1 MKNISFFPFVGLV
14 YNRYGKASD
23 TKDAVIEV
31 RIYYMKKAK
40 WISTGIRVFPKEW
53 RNGRIV
59 GRGDAMQL
67 NRQLDKIIA
76 DVRQVVY
83 EMYEE
88 GQIELDAIPSRLL
101 AKRKPALM
109 LLDFCRRRAEIRK
122 HGITKDS
129 QERYDRFLKFLEDY
143 DSIRTF
149 YDLNEAKVM
158 ALDKFL
164 IDKKMK
170 AKSRWNNYHRF
181 LNSFILDAQKE
192 GLIQKNPY
200 DSVKIDHGDDS
211 DGIDKCLEPEEL
223 EKIRTAE
230 IPEERLC
237 RVRDLFLFH
246 CYFPQSYK
254 DLQAFRPEDM
264 TEIDGKKVYMKKRGK
279 TGVDYTVPLL
289 PPALAILEKYNG
301 KLPVLSNQKYNK
313 YLKEVATAAGL
324 NKPLTT
330 HWARHTGGT
339 LLLNAGVPM
348 GVVSKVLGH
357 KSVKITERIYAKWL
371 PKTIVTEV
379 NKVTC
384 KQENKEKL
392 NSLVNQIVGF
402 VKANALHD
410 SLSQL
415 EVTFFDYYEWYE
427 AQAEKENL
435 ASLGGAPGS
444 LQNCNVLAGQ
454 LVRAVRFGDY
464 GIGQQQLDQLKKMLS
479 EMINKK
485 YKLEE

>member
-1 MKNISFFPFVGLV
+1 MKSISFFPVVDLV

-23 TKDAVIEV
+23 TKDAVIEL

-67 NRQLDKIIA
+67 NRQLDRIIA

-129 QERYDRFLKFLEDY
+129 QERYDRFLTFLEGY
-143 DSIRTF
+143 DAIRTF

-164 IDKKMK
+164 IEKKMK

-181 LNSFILDAQKE
+181 LNSFILDAMKE

-211 DGIDKCLEPEEL
+211 DGIDKFLFPEEFAKVRTAKMSCERL
-223 EKIRTAE
+223 EK
-230 IPEERLC
+230 
-237 RVRDLFLFH
+237 VRDLFVFQTLT
-246 CYFPQSYK
+246 CLSYV
-254 DLQAFRPEDM
+254 DLATFTME
-264 TEIDGKKVYMKKRGK
+264 KVREVDLAQVLAGRRGK
-279 TGVDYTVPLL
+279 TNVEYMVPLL
-289 PPALAILEKYNG
+289 PGATDILKKYNG
-301 KLPVLSNQKYNK
+301 LPYWRNGKSLLTNQKYNK
-313 YLKEVATAAGL
+313 YLKEVVKEIGIDR
-324 NKPLTT
+324 PVTT
-330 HWARHTGGT
+330 HWARHTGAT
-339 LLLNAGVPM
+339 LLLNLKVPLQI
-348 GVVSKVLGH
+348 VSKVCGH
-357 KSVKITERIYAKWL
+357 SSTKMTERIYAKL
-371 PKTIVTEV
+371 LDRTVVQEV
-379 NKVTC
+379 MAVKD
-384 KQENKEKL
+384 KL
-392 NSLVNQIVGF
+392 
-402 VKANALHD
+402 
-410 SLSQL
+410 
-415 EVTFFDYYEWYE
+415 
-427 AQAEKENL
+427 
-435 ASLGGAPGS
+435 
-444 LQNCNVLAGQ
+444 
-454 LVRAVRFGDY
+454 
-464 GIGQQQLDQLKKMLS
+464 
-479 EMINKK
+479 
-485 YKLEE
+485 

>member
-31 RIYYMKKAK
+31 RIYYMKKTK

-109 LLDFCRRRAEIRK
+109 LLDFCRRRTEIRK

-200 DSVKIDHGDDS
+200 DMVKIDHGDDS
-211 DGIDKCLEPEEL
+211 DGIDKFLYPEEFSMLRKTKMSCERL
-223 EKIRTAE
+223 EK
-230 IPEERLC
+230 
-237 RVRDLFLFH
+237 VRDLFVFQTLT
-246 CYFPQSYK
+246 CLSYV
-254 DLQAFRPEDM
+254 DLAAFSMEKIRDV
-264 TEIDGKKVYMKKRGK
+264 DLAQVLAGRRGK
-279 TGVDYTVPLL
+279 TNVEYMVPLL
-289 PPALAILEKYNG
+289 PGAVEILKKYNG
-301 KLPVLSNQKYNK
+301 LPYWRNGKSLLTNQKYNK
-313 YLKEVATAAGL
+313 YLKDVVKEVGIDR
-324 NKPLTT
+324 PVTT
-330 HWARHTGGT
+330 HWARHTGAT
-339 LLLNAGVPM
+339 LLLNLKVPLQI
-348 GVVSKVLGH
+348 VSKVCGH
-357 KSVKITERIYAKWL
+357 SSTKMTERIYAKL
-371 PKTIVTEV
+371 LDRTVVQEV
-379 NKVTC
+379 MAVKD
-384 KQENKEKL
+384 KL
-392 NSLVNQIVGF
+392 
-402 VKANALHD
+402 
-410 SLSQL
+410 
-415 EVTFFDYYEWYE
+415 
-427 AQAEKENL
+427 
-435 ASLGGAPGS
+435 
-444 LQNCNVLAGQ
+444 
-454 LVRAVRFGDY
+454 
-464 GIGQQQLDQLKKMLS
+464 
-479 EMINKK
+479 
-485 YKLEE
+485 

>member
-1 MKNISFFPFVGLV
+1 MKSISFFPVVGLV
-14 YNRYGKASD
+14 YNRYHKASD

-53 RNGRIV
+53 RNDRIV

-67 NRQLDKIIA
+67 NRQLDRIIA

-200 DSVKIDHGDDS
+200 DMLKIDHGDDS
-211 DGIDKCLEPEEL
+211 DGIDKFLYPEEFSMLRKTKMSCERL
-223 EKIRTAE
+223 EK
-230 IPEERLC
+230 
-237 RVRDLFLFH
+237 VRDLFVFQTLT
-246 CYFPQSYK
+246 CLSYV
-254 DLQAFRPEDM
+254 DLAAFSMEKIRDV
-264 TEIDGKKVYMKKRGK
+264 DLAQVLAGRRGK
-279 TGVDYTVPLL
+279 TNVEYMVPLL
-289 PPALAILEKYNG
+289 PGAVEILKKYNG
-301 KLPVLSNQKYNK
+301 LPYWRNGKSLLTNQKYNK
-313 YLKEVATAAGL
+313 YLKDVVKEVGIDR
-324 NKPLTT
+324 PVTT
-330 HWARHTGGT
+330 HWARHTGAT
-339 LLLNAGVPM
+339 LLLNLKVPLQI
-348 GVVSKVLGH
+348 VSKVCGH
-357 KSVKITERIYAKWL
+357 SSTKMTERIYAKL
-371 PKTIVTEV
+371 LDRTVIQEV
-379 NKVTC
+379 MAVKD
-384 KQENKEKL
+384 KL
-392 NSLVNQIVGF
+392 
-402 VKANALHD
+402 
-410 SLSQL
+410 
-415 EVTFFDYYEWYE
+415 
-427 AQAEKENL
+427 
-435 ASLGGAPGS
+435 
-444 LQNCNVLAGQ
+444 
-454 LVRAVRFGDY
+454 
-464 GIGQQQLDQLKKMLS
+464 
-479 EMINKK
+479 
-485 YKLEE
+485 

>member
-31 RIYYMKKAK
+31 RIYYMKKTK

-109 LLDFCRRRAEIRK
+109 LLDFCRRRTEIRK

-200 DSVKIDHGDDS
+200 DMVKIDHGDDS
-211 DGIDKCLEPEEL
+211 DGIDKFLYPEEFSMLRKTKMSCERL
-223 EKIRTAE
+223 EK
-230 IPEERLC
+230 
-237 RVRDLFLFH
+237 VRDLFVFQTLT
-246 CYFPQSYK
+246 CLSYV
-254 DLQAFRPEDM
+254 DLAAFTMEKIRDV
-264 TEIDGKKVYMKKRGK
+264 DLAQVLAGRRGK
-279 TGVDYTVPLL
+279 TNVEYMVPLL
-289 PPALAILEKYNG
+289 PGAVEILKKYNG
-301 KLPVLSNQKYNK
+301 LPYWRNGKSLLTNQKYNK
-313 YLKEVATAAGL
+313 YLKDVVKEVGIDR
-324 NKPLTT
+324 PVTT
-330 HWARHTGGT
+330 HWARHTGAT
-339 LLLNAGVPM
+339 LLLNLKVPLQI
-348 GVVSKVLGH
+348 VSKVCGH
-357 KSVKITERIYAKWL
+357 SSTKMTERIYAKL
-371 PKTIVTEV
+371 LDCTVIQEV
-379 NKVTC
+379 MAVKD
-384 KQENKEKL
+384 KL
-392 NSLVNQIVGF
+392 
-402 VKANALHD
+402 
-410 SLSQL
+410 
-415 EVTFFDYYEWYE
+415 
-427 AQAEKENL
+427 
-435 ASLGGAPGS
+435 
-444 LQNCNVLAGQ
+444 
-454 LVRAVRFGDY
+454 
-464 GIGQQQLDQLKKMLS
+464 
-479 EMINKK
+479 
-485 YKLEE
+485 